1 MKKRCRTGLLC
12 LVLCLVLCVL
22 AGWPAAAASRPTLV
36 GEGGA
41 VVAEEKL
48 AAEVGAEV
56 LRRGGNAVD
65 AAVATTL
72 ALMVV
77 GPEAA
82 NLGGGGFAVV
92 RSPDGEVAFLDFRET
107 APAKAR
113 RDLYL
118 GAQGEPI
125 AEASLVGP
133 LASGV
138 PGSPSGYHQLHAKY
152 GRLPWAQVVAPA
164 RRLAEQGFPLSA
176 RTHATLLGEQ
186 KLLSRFPETA
196 AVWLPDGAP
205 PAIGSVI
212 RLPELAKTLAGY
224 AAAGPAA
231 VTGGR
236 VGAAIAAASAK
247 YGGIL
252 TAADLEGYRPVWRE
266 PLRYEAFGWHLA
278 GPDLPAAGGILLAG
292 ASRLLDQL
300 KYGEAPRQGAERAH
314 LLAEAL
320 RRVNADRFLLGDPA
334 TSLAKAAD
342 LLDPRWLAGRL
353 ATVRRDRATPSDEV
367 SLWSPAR
374 PGAGRPE
381 GSETTHISVVDGEGR
396 AVALTTTLNGLYGC
410 GLWVPEAGLFL
421 NNEMD
426 DFATAPGKPNLYGL
440 IQGEANAVGPGKRM
454 LSSQS
459 PTIAWRPDGSEV
471 IALGGRGGSR
481 IPTAVLQILLG
492 VLLDGDSLQAAVD
505 RPRIHHQWR
514 PDRLYHEADAL
525 SPETRAALASRG
537 HQLELMPTIAQAHAV
552 RWLRRDGKTLSEAA
566 PDPRG
571 GGAHGAVAVP
581 QP

>member
-1 MKKRCRTGLLC
+1 MKKLCSAGLL
-12 LVLCLVLCVL
+12 VLL
-22 AGWPAAAASRPTLV
+22 AALPAAAASRPTLV

-48 AAEVGAEV
+48 AADAGAEI

-72 ALMVV
+72 ALLVV

-92 RSPDGEVAFLDFRET
+92 RMKEEAAFLDFRET
-107 APAKAR
+107 APARAR
-113 RDLYL
+113 RDMYL
-118 GAQGEPI
+118 DAQGQPL

-138 PGSPSGYHQLHAKY
+138 PGSPAGYYELHAKY

-164 RRLAEQGFPLSA
+164 RRLAEEGFPLSS
-176 RTHATLLGEQ
+176 RTHATLTGERQ
-186 KLLSRFPETA
+186 LLARFPETA
-196 AVWLPDGAP
+196 AFWLPGGAP
-205 PAIGSVI
+205 PAVGSVI
-212 RLPELAKTLAGY
+212 RQPALAKTLAGY

-236 VGAAIAAASAK
+236 VGAALVAASAK

-252 TAADLEGYRPVWRE
+252 QASDLEGYRPVWRP
-266 PLRYEAFGWHLA
+266 PLRYQAFGWELA
-278 GPDLPAAGGILLAG
+278 SPDLPAAGGILLAG
-292 ASRLLDQL
+292 ASRLLEQL
-300 KYGEAPRQGAERAH
+300 KYGEAPRFGAERIH

-320 RRVNADRFLLGDPA
+320 RRVNADRFLLGDPSS
-334 TSLAKAAD
+334 SLAKAAD

-353 ATVRRDRATPSDEV
+353 ATVRRDRATPSAEV
-367 SLWSPAR
+367 ALWSEAARRPA
-374 PGAGRPE
+374 E
-381 GSETTHISVVDGEGR
+381 GSETTHISVVDGEGQ

-426 DFATAPGKPNLYGL
+426 DFATAVGKPNLYGL
-440 IQGEANAVGPGKRM
+440 VQGEANAVGPGKRM

-459 PTIAWRPDGSEV
+459 PTLAWRPDGSEV
-471 IALGGRGGSR
+471 IAAGGRGGSR

-505 RPRIHHQWR
+505 RPRVHHQWQ

-525 SPETRAALASRG
+525 SPETRAALVAMG
-537 HQLELMPTIAQAHAV
+537 HQVELMPTIAQAHAV
-552 RWLRRDGKTLSEAA
+552 RFRRQDGQARCEAA

-571 GGAHGAVAVP
+571 GGAHGAIASP
-581 QP
+581 WP